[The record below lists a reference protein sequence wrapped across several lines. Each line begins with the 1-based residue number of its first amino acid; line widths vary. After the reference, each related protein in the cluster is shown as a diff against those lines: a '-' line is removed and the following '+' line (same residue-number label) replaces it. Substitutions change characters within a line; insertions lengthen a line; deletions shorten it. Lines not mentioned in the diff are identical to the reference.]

1 MELRPRAAK
10 ALSEFRG
17 VERNLLARK
26 FFQSIQYSKESIQI
40 NLFYPNPARF
50 GAGQGQAGQGFE
62 HKNASALC
70 GGEFLKKQNGSL
82 ARART
87 SDPLVNSQLLYQLSY
102 QGKTK
107 FLKNSF

>member
-70 GGEFLKKQNGSL
+70 GGEFLKKQNGSPIEV
-82 ARART
+82 
-87 SDPLVNSQLLYQLSY
+87 SSNLSIPILIPNAIHEC
-102 QGKTK
+102 K
-107 FLKNSF
+107 KNL